1 MYRGKKK
8 RIIILVAL
16 IILLG
21 ILTVGYAAF
30 ESKIK
35 VKGNAKVT
43 SNWDIRITN
52 IVEAKKTGSAESAV
66 SPTWTHLTAYMEAD
80 LYEKGDSV
88 EYEVTIENKG
98 TLDAKLDNIISNI
111 KSNNEA
117 TTGLE
122 SFQMPKNNVILYAI
136 YKKQLPPI
144 IDNVSTSITTN
155 SITAVVSAHDEET
168 DIIKYEF
175 SINDG
180 EYIDVSGLCKVASIS
195 EIEEKGWSLTP
206 GAYVGVA
213 PVEDDGVDFG
223 ERMKEIHKEL
233 VELQAESND
242 LMDTISKNL
251 EEMGLW
257 NMVLMN

>member
-1 MYRGKKK
+1 
-8 RIIILVAL
+8 
-16 IILLG
+16 
-21 ILTVGYAAF
+21 
-30 ESKIK
+30 
-35 VKGNAKVT
+35 
-43 SNWDIRITN
+43 
-52 IVEAKKTGSAESAV
+52 
-66 SPTWTHLTAYMEAD
+66 MEAD

-180 EYIDVSGLCKVASIS
+180 EYIDVGNNNVYTFNNLTSNTPYKIKVRVTNKYNLNQIWQSG
-195 EIEEKGWSLTP
+195 EIKTQILQIPTFKEEFSGAVTINYPQGCGSKYTCSYIKDNETEVVVLSL
-206 GAYVGVA
+206 
-213 PVEDDGVDFG
+213 
-223 ERMKEIHKEL
+223 IH
-233 VELQAESND
+233 
-242 LMDTISKNL
+242 I
-251 EEMGLW
+251 
-257 NMVLMN
+257 